1 MGPLVEKG
9 IPGGMENPSHCP
21 FKRISISYGFLH
33 PFVTVKLDY
42 LTNAVAKRAPSLS
55 GKLVRLVEIL
65 RDAAP
70 SIVAFSGGA
79 DSALLAYVAS
89 AVDPKTICVTA
100 VSETYTQDEL
110 AAAEEFA
117 REHGLRHIQVKTLEL
132 NNPVFRSNPR
142 DRCYHCKKA
151 MLEELDKLATD
162 NGCKAVLYGES
173 MSDMRDFRPGR
184 KAMKEAGAR
193 APLAEAGL
201 SKDDVRKLSK
211 AMGLKTWDRP
221 SNACLASRIE
231 YGMELSPGLFAKVAK
246 AETLLRKAGCAQVRV
261 RVHGSL
267 ARIELGAGCK
277 ISQMKLAV
285 IAKQIKGLGFSHV
298 ALDLEGY
305 RSGSM
310 NDA

>member
-1 MGPLVEKG
+1 V
-9 IPGGMENPSHCP
+9 S
-21 FKRISISYGFLH
+21 
-33 PFVTVKLDY
+33 VKIEAVKS
-42 LTNAVAKRAPSLS
+42 AVAKRAPSIS
-55 GKLVRLVEIL
+55 GKLARLVEIL
-65 RDAAP
+65 RDASP

-79 DSALLAYVAS
+79 DSSLLAYVAS
-89 AVDPKTICVTA
+89 AIDPNAVCVTA
-100 VSETYTQDEL
+100 VSETYTPDEL
-110 AAAEEFA
+110 ASAEEFA
-117 REHGLRHIQVKTLEL
+117 REHGLTHIRVTTLEL
-132 NNPVFRSNPR
+132 KNPKFRSNPR

-151 MLEELDKLATD
+151 MLEELDRLATE
-162 NGCKAVLYGES
+162 NGCKAVLYGET

-193 APLAEAGL
+193 SPLAEAGL
-201 SKDDVRKLSK
+201 SKDEVRKLSK

-231 YGMELSPGLFAKVAK
+231 YGMELTPELFAKVAE
-246 AETLLRKAGCAQVRV
+246 AESLLRKAGCAQVRV

-267 ARIELGAGCK
+267 ARIELGEGCK
-277 ISQMKLAV
+277 ISQKKLAV
-285 IAKQIKGLGFSHV
+285 IAKKIKGLGFSHV

>member
-1 MGPLVEKG
+1 MSEKTDP
-9 IPGGMENPSHCP
+9 IVS
-21 FKRISISYGFLH
+21 
-33 PFVTVKLDY
+33 
-42 LTNAVAKRAPSLS
+42 AVAKRAPGLS
-55 GKLVRLVEIL
+55 GKLSRLVNIL
-65 RDAAP
+65 REASP
-70 SIVAFSGGA
+70 SVVAFSGGA

-89 AVDPKTICVTA
+89 AVDPNVLCVTA
-100 VSETYTQDEL
+100 VSETYTPDEL
-110 AAAEEFA
+110 EAAEGFA
-117 REHGLRHIQVKTLEL
+117 REHGLRHARVTTLEL
-132 NNPVFRSNPR
+132 KNPMFRANPR
-142 DRCYHCKKA
+142 DRCYHCKKE
-151 MLEELDKLATD
+151 MLIELDRLAKE

-201 SKDDVRKLSK
+201 TKDDVRLLSK

-231 YGMELSPGLFAKVAK
+231 YGMELTPELFAKVAE
-246 AETLLRKAGCAQVRV
+246 AESMLRKAGCAQVRV

-267 ARIELGAGCK
+267 ARIELGSGCG
-277 ISQMKLAV
+277 ISQKKLAG
-285 IAKQIKGLGFSHV
+285 IAKRIKSLGFSHV

-310 NDA
+310 NEA